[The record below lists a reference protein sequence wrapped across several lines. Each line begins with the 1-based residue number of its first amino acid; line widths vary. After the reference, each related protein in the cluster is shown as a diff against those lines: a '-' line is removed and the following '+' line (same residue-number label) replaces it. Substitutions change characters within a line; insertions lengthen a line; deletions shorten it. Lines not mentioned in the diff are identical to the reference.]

1 VATTPFVSMSSR
13 GRIRTSRARWI
24 ALGLFVALV
33 ALAVVAC
40 GTAAAAD
47 PTAAPSVGA
56 AASASPGASASVTP
70 APTAEPNPIAPTHL
84 AADPGSIIGFLF
96 TPLFSIF
103 FLVLAGVYSLTGNVG
118 IAIVVLTLLIRAVSI
133 PLFRRQTVSQRR
145 MQAIQPEL
153 KELTKELNRRH
164 KGDKTAIYQATQ
176 AFYRERGVSP
186 TAGCLPMILQ
196 MGLIWPMYQVISG
209 GLTNFNPSAYFSVF
223 TVKVIPLT
231 CPNPDHIVNGVLNK
245 ALPCINTEVLGIN
258 VGQPNI
264 LFTVLGFGIGGL
276 ALVAALLQLFQSR
289 MMMPP
294 SPAEADP
301 SSSTQRQM
309 MYMMPLMTLLFSGFP
324 AGIFIYWIVTTLFSI
339 VQQYLIIGWG
349 SMFPLFGWTPG
360 FATDHTPRF
369 PVTMPTPPITGK
381 SVAETRRKPDDRWA
395 SAASTVR
402 PNTHRRAG
410 RRGRRR

>member
-1 VATTPFVSMSSR
+1 MPN
-13 GRIRTSRARWI
+13 SRARWI

-40 GTAAAAD
+40 GTAVAAD
-47 PTAAPSVGA
+47 PTAAPLVGA

-70 APTAEPNPIAPTHL
+70 APTTEPNALNPTHL
-84 AADPGSIIGFLF
+84 AADPGSVIGFLF
-96 TPLFSIF
+96 TPLFEVF
-103 FLVLAGVYSLTGNVG
+103 FLVLAGVYSVTGNVG

-164 KGDKTAIYQATQ
+164 KGDRNEIYQATQ

-209 GLTNFNPSAYFSVF
+209 GLTNFDPSAYFSVF
-223 TVKVIPLT
+223 DVKVIPLT

-245 ALPCINTEVLGIN
+245 ALPCINTDVLGIN
-258 VGQPNI
+258 VGHPNI
-264 LFTVLGFGIGGL
+264 LFTVFGFGIGGL
-276 ALVAALLQLFQSR
+276 ALVAALLQLLQSR

-294 SPAEADP
+294 SPAQADP
-301 SSSTQRQM
+301 QSSTQRQM

-360 FATDHTPRF
+360 LATDHTPRF
-369 PVTMPTPPITGK
+369 PVTMPTAPITGK

>member
-1 VATTPFVSMSSR
+1 MATTPFASMSSR
-13 GRIRTSRARWI
+13 KRISTPRARWI

-40 GTAAAAD
+40 GTAGSANPTTTPAVAA
-47 PTAAPSVGA
+47 V
-56 AASASPGASASVTP
+56 ASASPGASASVSP
-70 APTAEPNPIAPTHL
+70 APTATPHALQPTQL
-84 AADPGSIIGFLF
+84 AADPGSVIGFAF
-96 TPLFSIF
+96 TPLFQLF

-209 GLTNFNPSAYFSVF
+209 GLTNFNPSAYFYLF
-223 TVKVIPLT
+223 GAKVIPLT
-231 CPNPDHIVNGVLNK
+231 CPNPSNYVNGVLNQ
-245 ALPCINTEVLGIN
+245 ALPCINTDVLGIN
-258 VGQPNI
+258 VGHPNI
-264 LFTVLGFGIGGL
+264 LFAVFGFGIGGL

-294 SPAEADP
+294 TPAQADP
-301 SSSTQRQM
+301 QSATQRQM

-339 VQQYLIIGWG
+339 GQQYLIVGWG

-369 PVTMPTPPITGK
+369 PVTMPTAPITGK

>member
-1 VATTPFVSMSSR
+1 MATTPFASMSSHKR
-13 GRIRTSRARWI
+13 MSTSRARWI

-47 PTAAPSVGA
+47 PTTAPSVSA
-56 AASASPGASASVTP
+56 TASASPGASASVTP
-70 APTAEPNPIAPTHL
+70 APAQEPKAIGPTQFAL
-84 AADPGSIIGFLF
+84 DPGSIIGFAF
-96 TPLFSIF
+96 TPLFQLF
-103 FLVLAGVYSLTGNVG
+103 FLVLAGIYTLTGNVG
-118 IAIVVLTLLIRAVSI
+118 IAIVGLTLLIRAVSI

-209 GLTNFNPSAYFSVF
+209 GLTNFDPSAYFHLF
-223 TVKVIPLT
+223 GLKVIPLT
-231 CPNPDHIVNGVLNK
+231 CPNPAHIVNGVLDK
-245 ALPCINTEVLGIN
+245 ALPCLNTDVLGIN
-258 VGQPNI
+258 VGHPNI
-264 LFTVLGFGIGGL
+264 LFTVFGFGIGGL

-301 SSSTQRQM
+301 QSATQRQM

-360 FATDHTPRF
+360 LAKDHTPKF
-369 PVTMPTPPITGK
+369 PVTMPTAPITGK

-410 RRGRRR
+410 RRGRRH